1 MTQTKKHIVYRIWYG
16 DTLVYVGRTNQP
28 LQTRIRG
35 HLMAKPMHRTID
47 INQVSMIE
55 YHEFD
60 TEADMNLYEIYLILT
75 LHPPLN
81 VDDKTRDYPTVTLP
95 AIDWQIFSTPLWEKW
110 KQKISEGQTNAD
122 KQRRRLREIPEEI
135 AMYRQAYR
143 ERSISYEEMSN
154 RIETLR
160 KEEEDI
166 RKDLYGIYHW

>member
-1 MTQTKKHIVYRIWYG
+1 MTQTKKHVVYRIWYG

-35 HLMAKPMHRTID
+35 HLMAKPMHRSID
-47 INQVSMIE
+47 INQVSLIE

-95 AIDWQIFSTPLWEKW
+95 AIDWQIFKTPLWEKW
-110 KQKISEGQTNAD
+110 KQKIQDENSEYD
-122 KQRRRLREIPEEI
+122 ILCRRNREIPEEI
-135 AMYRQAYR
+135 AVWRAKHR
-143 ERSISYEEMSN
+143 EGVISHEELVEK
-154 RIETLR
+154 ITYLR
-160 KEEEDI
+160 DEKFEVQ
-166 RKDLYGIYHW
+166 KAMFGK

>member
-1 MTQTKKHIVYRIWYG
+1 MSRTEKHTLYRIWYG

-47 INQVSMIE
+47 INQVTKIE

-60 TEADMNLYEIYLILT
+60 TEADMNLYEIYMILT

-110 KQKISEGQTNAD
+110 KQKIQEENSAYD
-122 KQRRRLREIPEEI
+122 IRRRRWHEIPEEI
-135 AMYRQAYR
+135 AVWHSMYR
-143 ERSISYEEMSN
+143 EGSISQEEMHEKVEVLHKEKYELR
-154 RIETLR
+154 RILLG
-160 KEEEDI
+160 K
-166 RKDLYGIYHW
+166 

>member
-1 MTQTKKHIVYRIWYG
+1 MTQTKKHVVYRIWYG

-35 HLMAKPMHRTID
+35 HLMAKPMHRSID
-47 INQVSMIE
+47 INQVSLIE

-95 AIDWQIFSTPLWEKW
+95 AIDWKIFSTPLWEKW
-110 KQKISEGQTNAD
+110 KQKISESQTNAD

-135 AMYRQAYR
+135 AVYRQAYR

-166 RKDLYGIYHW
+166 RKDLYGIYYW